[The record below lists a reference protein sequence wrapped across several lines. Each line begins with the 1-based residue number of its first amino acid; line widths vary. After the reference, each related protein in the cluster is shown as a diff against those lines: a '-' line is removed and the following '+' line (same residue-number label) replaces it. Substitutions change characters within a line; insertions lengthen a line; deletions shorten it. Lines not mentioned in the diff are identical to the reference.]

1 MERKTIKEEIL
12 ASLKAANKKSLS
24 MEELAE
30 LLEMRKSDDYKLLV
44 KTVAQME
51 REKTLEF
58 NKKGKIKLPFKPV
71 EVEGIFRRNER
82 GFGFVTIDPEEP
94 DVFIPKDATNYAMD
108 GDIVMIDIQKTAD
121 LFSDR
126 GAEGRVVSIK
136 ERKIQQ
142 LVGEF
147 TAFDVA
153 EIAESDLY
161 GYVTPK
167 DKKSAQFKVFIT
179 AEGVQPVDGSVVIV
193 EITHY
198 PERGYAESLEGL
210 VTKVIG
216 HKNDP
221 GMDIL
226 SIVIA
231 QGIPTQFPE
240 EVQTASEEVPDT
252 ISEADLIGRRD
263 LREQQIV
270 TIDGADAKDLD
281 DAVTV
286 RKLANGNYFLGVHIA
301 DVSNYVTEGSVLDKE
316 AFERGTSVYL
326 TDRVIPMIP
335 QRLSNGICSLNP
347 KVPRLTMSCEMEID
361 TNGTVVQHEI
371 FQSVIQTTERM
382 TYSAVNEILETET
395 PETMERYQ
403 SLVPMFRLM
412 KELHE
417 ILEARRNSRGAI
429 NFEDREAKILVDPE
443 GRPVDI
449 ELRERG
455 VGERLIESFMLAANE
470 TVAEHFNKLKL
481 PFIYRIHEQPKEEKM
496 QRFFDFA
503 AALGILVKGTK
514 DSITPKDL
522 QQVIHEVEEKP
533 EAAVINT
540 MLLRSMQQAR
550 YSEDN
555 YGHYGLAAEYY
566 THFTSPIRRY
576 PDLIVHRLIRT
587 YSQDQS
593 EATKEKW
600 AEALPEI
607 ADHSSKMER
616 RSVEAER
623 EVDSMKKAEYMSDK
637 VGEEFDGIISSVT
650 KFGIFIELPNT
661 VEGLIHLNEMKQDYY
676 HFIENQLALV
686 GERTR
691 QTFKIGQK
699 VRIKVTKADP
709 VTREIDF
716 ELLEAEEIPAL
727 DVPKNN
733 QQNKR
738 RKPTGGRQNNYDKSK
753 KMSNK
758 TSKNTSKYSSDRPN
772 EGKKDKKKKKGKKP
786 FYKSVAKKNKP
797 GRKKG

>member
-1 MERKTIKEEIL
+1 MERKTIKREIL
-12 ASLKAANKKSLS
+12 AGLKAANKKSLS

-30 LLEMRKSDDYKLLV
+30 VLDMRKSDDFKLLV
-44 KTVAQME
+44 KTIAQME
-51 REKTLEF
+51 REKTVEF
-58 NKKGKIKLPFKPV
+58 NKKGRIKLPFQPI

-94 DVFIPKDATNYAMD
+94 DVFIPKDATNFAMD

-126 GAEGRVVSIK
+126 GAEGQVVSIK

-142 LVGEF
+142 IVGEF
-147 TAFDVA
+147 TAFDVD

-167 DKKSAQFKVFIT
+167 DKKSAQFKVFIA
-179 AEGVQPVDGSVVIV
+179 AEGIQPVDGSIVIV

-198 PERGYAESLEGL
+198 PEKGYATSLEGL
-210 VTKVIG
+210 ITKVIG

-240 EVQTASEEVPDT
+240 EVQTASEQVPDK
-252 ISEADLIGRRD
+252 IMNSDLVGRRD
-263 LREQQIV
+263 LRDQQIV

-286 RKLANGNYFLGVHIA
+286 RKLDNGNYFLGVHIA
-301 DVSNYVTEGSVLDKE
+301 DVSYYVTENSILDKE

-347 KVPRLTMSCEMEID
+347 QVPRLTMSCEMEID
-361 TNGTVVQHEI
+361 STGKILSHEI
-371 FQSVIQTTERM
+371 FQSIIQTSERM
-382 TYSAVNEILETET
+382 TYSAVNAILEE
-395 PETMERYQ
+395 EDSESIERYHD
-403 SLVPMFRLM
+403 LVPMFRLM
-412 KELHE
+412 KELHQ
-417 ILEARRNSRGAI
+417 ILEAHRNHRGAI
-429 NFEDREAKILVDPE
+429 NFEDREAKILVDSE
-443 GRPVDI
+443 GHPMDI

-470 TVAEHFNKLKL
+470 TVAEHFNRQKL

-514 DSITPKDL
+514 NTITPKDL
-522 QQVIHEVEEKP
+522 QKVIQEVEAKP

-593 EATKEKW
+593 DATKEKW
-600 AEALPEI
+600 AESLPEI

-623 EVDSMKKAEYMSDK
+623 EVDSMKKAEYMADK
-637 VGEEFDGIISSVT
+637 IGEEFDGIISSVT

-661 VEGLIHLNEMKQDYY
+661 VEGMIHLNELKQDYF
-676 HFIENQLALV
+676 HFVENQLALV

-699 VRIKVTKADP
+699 VRIKVVKSDP
-709 VTREIDF
+709 ETREIDF
-716 ELLEAEEIPAL
+716 ELLEAEEIPSL
-727 DVPKNN
+727 EVPKGGSR
-733 QQNKR
+733 QR
-738 RKPTGGRQNNYDKSK
+738 RQPTGGRKNNKNSDKYYG
-753 KMSNK
+753 
-758 TSKNTSKYSSDRPN
+758 KNSDRMKN
-772 EGKKDKKKKKGKKP
+772 GKAKKKKGKKP
-786 FYKSVAKKNKP
+786 FYKSVAKKKKS

>member
-1 MERKTIKEEIL
+1 MERQTIKREIL
-12 ASLKAANKKSLS
+12 VGLKAANKKSLS

-30 LLEMRKSDDYKLLV
+30 VLDMRKSDDFKLLV
-44 KTVAQME
+44 KTIAQME
-51 REKTLEF
+51 REKTVEF
-58 NKKGKIKLPFKPV
+58 NKKGRIKLPFQPI

-94 DVFIPKDATNYAMD
+94 DVFIPKDATNFAMD

-126 GAEGRVVSIK
+126 GAEGQVVSIK

-142 LVGEF
+142 IVGEF
-147 TAFDVA
+147 TAFDVD

-167 DKKSAQFKVFIT
+167 DKKSAQFKVFIA
-179 AEGVQPVDGSVVIV
+179 AEGIQPVDGSIVIV

-198 PERGYAESLEGL
+198 PEKGYATSLEGL
-210 VTKVIG
+210 ITKVIG

-240 EVQTASEEVPDT
+240 EVQTASEQIPDK
-252 ISEADLIGRRD
+252 IMDSDLVGRRD
-263 LREQQIV
+263 LRDQQIV

-286 RKLANGNYFLGVHIA
+286 RKLDNGNYFLGVHIA
-301 DVSNYVTEGSVLDKE
+301 DVSYYVTENSILDKE

-347 KVPRLTMSCEMEID
+347 QVPRLTMSCEMEID
-361 TNGTVVQHEI
+361 STGKILSHEI
-371 FQSVIQTTERM
+371 FQSVIQTSERM
-382 TYSAVNEILETET
+382 TYSAVNAILEE
-395 PETMERYQ
+395 EDSESIERYHD
-403 SLVPMFRLM
+403 LVPMFRLM
-412 KELHE
+412 KELHQ
-417 ILEARRNSRGAI
+417 ILEAHRNHRGAI
-429 NFEDREAKILVDPE
+429 NFEDREAKILVDSE
-443 GRPVDI
+443 GHPKDI

-470 TVAEHFNKLKL
+470 TVAEHFNRQKL

-514 DSITPKDL
+514 NTITPKDL
-522 QQVIHEVEEKP
+522 QKVIQEVEEKP

-593 EATKEKW
+593 DATKEKW

-623 EVDSMKKAEYMSDK
+623 EVDSMKKAEYMADK
-637 VGEEFDGIISSVT
+637 IGEEFDGIISSVT

-661 VEGLIHLNEMKQDYY
+661 VEGMIHVNELKQDYF
-676 HFIENQLALV
+676 HFVENQLALV

-699 VRIKVTKADP
+699 VRIKVVKSDP
-709 VTREIDF
+709 ETREIDF
-716 ELLEAEEIPAL
+716 ELLEAEEIPL
-727 DVPKNN
+727 LEVPKGGSR
-733 QQNKR
+733 QR
-738 RKPTGGRQNNYDKSK
+738 RQSTGGRKNNKKSDKYYG
-753 KMSNK
+753 
-758 TSKNTSKYSSDRPN
+758 KNVDRTKN
-772 EGKKDKKKKKGKKP
+772 GKDKKKKKGKKP
-786 FYKSVAKKNKP
+786 FYKSVAKKKKS

>member
-1 MERKTIKEEIL
+1 MERKTIKTEIL
-12 ASLKAANKKSLS
+12 AGLKAANKKSLS

-30 LLEMRKSDDYKLLV
+30 ILDMRKSEDFKVLV
-44 KTVAQME
+44 KTVAQLE
-51 REKTLEF
+51 REKALEF
-58 NKKGKIKLPFKPV
+58 NKKGRIKLPFQPI

-94 DVFIPKDATNYAMD
+94 DIFIPKEATNFAMD
-108 GDIVMIDIQKTAD
+108 GDVVMIDIQKTAD

-147 TAFDVA
+147 TAFDVD
-153 EIAESDLY
+153 EIAESDLF

-167 DKKSAQFKVFIT
+167 DKKSAQFKVFIA
-179 AEGVQPVDGSVVIV
+179 AEGIQPVDGSVVIV

-198 PERGYAESLEGL
+198 PEKGYTTSLEGL

-231 QGIPTQFPE
+231 QGIPTQFPD
-240 EVQTASEEVPDT
+240 EVQTASEQVPDK
-252 ISEADLIGRRD
+252 IVESDLLGRRD
-263 LREQQIV
+263 LRDQQIV

-286 RKLANGNYFLGVHIA
+286 RKLENGNYFLGVHIA
-301 DVSNYVTEGSVLDKE
+301 DVSYYVTENSVLDNE

-347 KVPRLTMSCEMEID
+347 HVPRLTMSCEMEID
-361 TNGTVVQHEI
+361 PSGTILHHDI
-371 FQSVIQTTERM
+371 FQSVIQTSERM
-382 TYSAVNEILETET
+382 TYSAVNDILEEEDLET
-395 PETMERYQ
+395 IERYRD
-403 SLVPMFRLM
+403 LVPMFRLM
-412 KELHE
+412 KELHQ
-417 ILEARRNSRGAI
+417 ILEARRNRRGAI
-429 NFEDREAKILVDPE
+429 NFEDREAKILVDTE
-443 GRPVDI
+443 GHPTGI

-470 TVAEHFNKLKL
+470 TVAEHFNRLKL
-481 PFIYRIHEQPKEEKM
+481 PFIYRVHEQPKEEKM

-514 DSITPKDL
+514 NTITPKDL
-522 QQVIHEVEEKP
+522 QQVIHDVEDKP

-576 PDLIVHRLIRT
+576 PDLIVHRLIRI
-587 YSQDQS
+587 YSQDQGD
-593 EATKEKW
+593 ATKEKW
-600 AEALPEI
+600 AELLPEI

-623 EVDSMKKAEYMSDK
+623 EVDSMKKAEYMADK
-637 VGEEFDGIISSVT
+637 IGEEFDGIISSVT

-661 VEGLIHLNEMKQDYY
+661 VEGMIHLNELKQDYF

-699 VRIKVTKADP
+699 VRIKVTKSDP
-709 VTREIDF
+709 ETREIDF
-716 ELLEAEEIPAL
+716 ELLEAEEIPSL
-727 DVPKNN
+727 VVPKNN
-733 QQNKR
+733 RQNQKR
-738 RKPTGGRQNNYDKSK
+738 KTTGGRKNNNERSYG
-753 KMSNK
+753 
-758 TSKNTSKYSSDRPN
+758 KNSDRPKN
-772 EGKKDKKKKKGKKP
+772 GKDKKKKKGKKP
-786 FYKSVAKKNKP
+786 FYKSVAKKKKS

>member
-1 MERKTIKEEIL
+1 MERKTIKTEIL
-12 ASLKAANKKSLS
+12 AGLKAANKKSLS

-30 LLEMRKSDDYKLLV
+30 ILDMRKSEDFKVLV
-44 KTVAQME
+44 KTVAQLE
-51 REKTLEF
+51 REKALEF
-58 NKKGKIKLPFKPV
+58 NKKGRIKLPFQPI

-94 DVFIPKDATNYAMD
+94 DIFIPKEATNFAMD
-108 GDIVMIDIQKTAD
+108 GDVVMIDIQKTAD

-147 TAFDVA
+147 TAFDVD
-153 EIAESDLY
+153 EIAESDLF

-167 DKKSAQFKVFIT
+167 DKKSAQFKVFIA
-179 AEGVQPVDGSVVIV
+179 AEGIQPVDDSVVIV

-198 PERGYAESLEGL
+198 PEKGYTTSLEGL

-231 QGIPTQFPE
+231 QGIPTQFPD
-240 EVQTASEEVPDT
+240 EVQTASEQVPDK
-252 ISEADLIGRRD
+252 IVESDLLGRRD
-263 LREQQIV
+263 LRDQQIV

-286 RKLANGNYFLGVHIA
+286 RKLENGNYFLGVHIA
-301 DVSNYVTEGSVLDKE
+301 DVSYYVTENSVLDNE

-347 KVPRLTMSCEMEID
+347 HVPRLTMSCEMEID
-361 TNGTVVQHEI
+361 PSGTILHHDI
-371 FQSVIQTTERM
+371 FQSVIQTSERM
-382 TYSAVNEILETET
+382 TYSAVNDILEEDD
-395 PETMERYQ
+395 PETIERYRD
-403 SLVPMFRLM
+403 LVPMFRLM
-412 KELHE
+412 KELHQ
-417 ILEARRNSRGAI
+417 ILEARRNRRGAI
-429 NFEDREAKILVDPE
+429 NFEDREAKILVDTE
-443 GRPVDI
+443 GHPTGI

-470 TVAEHFNKLKL
+470 TVAEHFNRLKL

-514 DSITPKDL
+514 NTITPKDL
-522 QQVIHEVEEKP
+522 QQVIHDVEDKP

-587 YSQDQS
+587 YSQDQGD
-593 EATKEKW
+593 ATKEKW
-600 AEALPEI
+600 TELLPEI

-623 EVDSMKKAEYMSDK
+623 EVDSMKKAEYMADK
-637 VGEEFDGIISSVT
+637 IGEEFDGIISSVT

-661 VEGLIHLNEMKQDYY
+661 VEGMIHLNELKQDYF

-699 VRIKVTKADP
+699 VRIKVTKSDP
-709 VTREIDF
+709 ETREIDF
-716 ELLEAEEIPAL
+716 ELLEAEDIPSL
-727 DVPKNN
+727 EVPKNN
-733 QQNKR
+733 RQNQKR
-738 RKPTGGRQNNYDKSK
+738 KATGGRKNNNDRSYG
-753 KMSNK
+753 
-758 TSKNTSKYSSDRPN
+758 KNSDRPKN
-772 EGKKDKKKKKGKKP
+772 GKDKKKKKGKKP
-786 FYKSVAKKNKP
+786 FYKSVAKKKKS

>member
-1 MERKTIKEEIL
+1 MEKKTIKAEIL
-12 ASLKAANKKSLS
+12 AGLKAATKKSLS

-30 LLEMRKSDDYKLLV
+30 ALDMRKSEDYKLLV
-44 KTVAQME
+44 QTVAQME

-58 NKKGKIKLPFKPV
+58 NKKGRIKLPFQPI

-94 DVFIPKDATNYAMD
+94 DVFIPKDATNFAMD

-121 LFSDR
+121 LFADR
-126 GAEGRVVSIK
+126 GAEGQVVSIK
-136 ERKIQQ
+136 ERKVQQ

-147 TAFDVA
+147 TAFDVD
-153 EIAESDLY
+153 EIAESDLF

-167 DKKSAQFKVFIT
+167 DKKSAQFKVFIA
-179 AEGVQPVDGSVVIV
+179 AEGIQPVDGSVVIV

-198 PERGYAESLEGL
+198 PEKGYATSLEGM

-240 EVQTASEEVPDT
+240 EVQTASEQVPDQ
-252 ISEADLIGRRD
+252 ISESDLVGRRD

-286 RKLANGNYFLGVHIA
+286 RKLDNGNYFLGVHIA
-301 DVSNYVTEGSVLDKE
+301 DVSYYVTEDSILNKE

-347 KVPRLTMSCEMEID
+347 QVPRLTMSCEMEID
-361 TNGTVVQHEI
+361 PSGTIVQHEI

-382 TYSAVNEILETET
+382 TYSAVNEILEEKK
-395 PETMERYQ
+395 PETLERYQ
-403 SLVPMFRLM
+403 QLVPMFQLM
-412 KELHE
+412 KELHQ
-417 ILEARRNSRGAI
+417 ILEARRIKRGAI

-443 GRPVDI
+443 GRPMDI

-470 TVAEHFNKLKL
+470 TVAEHFNRLKL

-503 AALGILVKGTK
+503 SALGILVKGTK
-514 DSITPKDL
+514 NTITPKDL
-522 QQVIHEVEEKP
+522 QKVIDEVEDKP
-533 EAAVINT
+533 EAPVINT

-587 YSQDQS
+587 YSQDQG
-593 EATKEKW
+593 EATKAKW

-616 RSVEAER
+616 RAVDAER
-623 EVDSMKKAEYMSDK
+623 EVDSMKKAEYMADK

-661 VEGLIHLNEMKQDYY
+661 VEGMIHLNELKQDYF

-699 VRIKVTKADP
+699 VRVKVTKSDP
-709 VTREIDF
+709 ETREIDF

-727 DVPKNN
+727 EVPGNNRRNN
-733 QQNKR
+733 QR
-738 RKPTGGRQNNYDKSK
+738 RKPTGGRKNNQNT
-753 KMSNK
+753 NK
-758 TSKNTSKYSSDRPN
+758 NHPKNSDRPAV
-772 EGKKDKKKKKGKKP
+772 GKEKKKKKGKKP
-786 FYKSVAKKNKP
+786 FYKSVAKKKKP

>member
-1 MERKTIKEEIL
+1 MERQTIKSEIL
-12 ASLKAANKKSLS
+12 AGLKEANKKSLS

-30 LLEMRKSDDYKLLV
+30 VLDMRKSVDYKLLV
-44 KTVAQME
+44 KTIAQME
-51 REKTLEF
+51 REKTVEF
-58 NKKGKIKLPFKPV
+58 NKKGRIKLPFQPI

-94 DVFIPKDATNYAMD
+94 DVFIPKDATNFAMD

-126 GAEGRVVSIK
+126 GAEGQVVSIK

-142 LVGEF
+142 IVGEF
-147 TAFDVA
+147 TAFDVD

-167 DKKSAQFKVFIT
+167 DKKSAQFKVFIA
-179 AEGVQPVDGSVVIV
+179 AEGIQPVDGSIVIV

-198 PERGYAESLEGL
+198 PEKGYATSLEGL
-210 VTKVIG
+210 ITKVIG

-240 EVQTASEEVPDT
+240 EVQTASEQIPDK
-252 ISEADLIGRRD
+252 IMDSDLVGRRD
-263 LREQQIV
+263 LRDQQIV

-286 RKLANGNYFLGVHIA
+286 RKLDNGNYFLGVHIA
-301 DVSNYVTEGSVLDKE
+301 DVSYYVTENSILDKE

-347 KVPRLTMSCEMEID
+347 QVPRLTMSCEMEID
-361 TNGTVVQHEI
+361 STGKILSHEI
-371 FQSVIQTTERM
+371 FQSVIQTSERM
-382 TYSAVNEILETET
+382 TYSAVNAILEE
-395 PETMERYQ
+395 EDSESIERYHD
-403 SLVPMFRLM
+403 LVPMFRLM
-412 KELHE
+412 KELHQ
-417 ILEARRNSRGAI
+417 ILEAHRNHRGAI
-429 NFEDREAKILVDPE
+429 NFEDREAKILVDSE
-443 GRPVDI
+443 GHPIDI

-455 VGERLIESFMLAANE
+455 AGERLIESFMLAANE
-470 TVAEHFNKLKL
+470 TVAEHFNRQKL

-514 DSITPKDL
+514 NTITPKDL
-522 QQVIHEVEEKP
+522 QKVIEEVETKP

-576 PDLIVHRLIRT
+576 PDLIVHRLIRI

-593 EATKEKW
+593 DETKEKW

-623 EVDSMKKAEYMSDK
+623 EVDSMKKAEYMADK
-637 VGEEFDGIISSVT
+637 IGEEFDGIISSVT

-661 VEGLIHLNEMKQDYY
+661 VEGMIHVNELKQDYF
-676 HFIENQLALV
+676 HFVENQLALV

-699 VRIKVTKADP
+699 VRIKVVKSDP
-709 VTREIDF
+709 ETREIDF
-716 ELLEAEEIPAL
+716 ELLEAEEIPSL
-727 DVPKNN
+727 EVPKGGSR
-733 QQNKR
+733 QR
-738 RKPTGGRQNNYDKSK
+738 RQSTGGRKNNKKSDKYYG
-753 KMSNK
+753 
-758 TSKNTSKYSSDRPN
+758 KNVDRTKS
-772 EGKKDKKKKKGKKP
+772 GKDKKKKKGKKP
-786 FYKSVAKKNKP
+786 FYKSVAKKKKS